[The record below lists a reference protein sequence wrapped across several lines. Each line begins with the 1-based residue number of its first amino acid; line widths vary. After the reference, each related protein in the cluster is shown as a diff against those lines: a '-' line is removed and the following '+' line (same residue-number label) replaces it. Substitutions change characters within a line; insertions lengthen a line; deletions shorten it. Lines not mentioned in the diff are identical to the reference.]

1 MYASVSGHGNGGG
14 SSRHYSKKGVQGRR
28 ERSLY
33 RRVVNFVTQYV
44 TGTQFKTDYELEDF
58 EGDRRYRPRDV
69 ASLSADTHFSPH
81 EVKRIYRGFKVEC
94 PMGVLGEEDFKD
106 IYSRFFPQQSNTGL
120 YAHYVFNTFDINST
134 DRVINFEEFL
144 KWLSRLCRGTA
155 EEKLRWMFRLYD
167 INNDGRITRGEMTSV
182 FISIYALLG
191 GVSLSLLQEDSA
203 VAGRVD
209 QVFQR
214 MDLNGDGVV
223 TVDEFLEFCSSD
235 PTMMSSLAQLA
246 TVL

>member
-1 MYASVSGHGNGGG
+1 MLIVEHSLLTVSVLTAAPPSPPA
-14 SSRHYSKKGVQGRR
+14 
-28 ERSLY
+28 
-33 RRVVNFVTQYV
+33 
-44 TGTQFKTDYELEDF
+44 DYELEDF

-134 DRVINFEEFL
+134 DRVINFEEFLKWLSRLCRGTVQPLTVICPQEFL